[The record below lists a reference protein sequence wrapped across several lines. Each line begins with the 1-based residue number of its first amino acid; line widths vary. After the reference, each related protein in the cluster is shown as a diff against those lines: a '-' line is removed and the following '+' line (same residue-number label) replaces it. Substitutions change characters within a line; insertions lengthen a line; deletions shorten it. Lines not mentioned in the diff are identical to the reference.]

1 MDGIPTTDV
10 NAGVDARAEGGT
22 RPSAAGRLRAR
33 PDERGPLSFGQQ
45 RLWFLDRW
53 LGDNAVYNIPV
64 VLRFTGPLD
73 ATRLTAAVTTVAAGH
88 DALFTVFEADGNG
101 EPRQRLLDIRETD
114 CPLIDLTG
122 LAPADRVRSARDGVE
137 ADARRPFDLA
147 RDPMLRASL
156 YRLSEDEH
164 WLQLTFHHIA
174 CDGWSLDVFQRRLN
188 EAYRS
193 GGGSVGPLPV
203 QYADYALW
211 QRETLRGPRTEKAL
225 AAWTDALA
233 DAPAVLDLGTD
244 RPRPAEMSYRG
255 ETTDFPLTEVSSAA
269 LEAFAAEENVSLY
282 TVMLAAFQVLAARH
296 SGSSDV
302 VVGSPVAGRD
312 NAKLND
318 LVGFFVDT
326 LVLRVDLGD
335 DPGFRE
341 LVARSRA
348 SLLSA
353 LSRSRAPFDLAVK
366 QLHPERSLSHN
377 PIVQTLFAFHEEEP
391 PEPFAEGLSVERS
404 MVATGTAKFDLTW
417 SVYRRPD
424 GLRLQVEYA
433 TDLFDADTIRTL
445 VDHWQVLLGQI
456 LATPDLPVSRL
467 SLMAPA
473 ERRSV
478 ESWAGDG
485 KELPVGAIHELVI
498 RRALETPDA
507 VAVACDDNTL
517 TYTEL
522 VTRAAQIATLLI
534 DHGVGPEVCVG
545 VCVERSLDTVITT
558 LAVLMAHGVYVPLDT
573 AFPTDR
579 MHHMLTE
586 VGATL
591 VLTHQ
596 PTHDTI
602 PHGPWHTL
610 NIDTLQAATTTPDLD
625 HTLDRLPQHLDPDHA
640 CYIIFTSGS
649 TGRPKGTTVT
659 HANVTRLFNAVQ
671 QRLPFGPDDTWSLF
685 HSYAFDVSVME
696 MWGALTTGGR
706 LVVVPY
712 LTSRDSEAFYA
723 LVRDRSVTMLS
734 QTPSAF
740 RQFETVDAV
749 EGGELD
755 LRAVLFAGEALN
767 RASVRRWGARHGYAS
782 PLLINLYGITET
794 TVHVTYAEVDEGQLD
809 GTFSRIGRALPDLRL
824 YVLDPSG
831 DPSPIGVVG
840 ELYVGGPGV
849 TRCYT
854 GQPALTAQRFV
865 PDHLGRTPGA
875 RLYRSGD
882 LARWKP
888 SGDLEYLGRADAQV
902 KVRGYRIELPEIE
915 ARLGRQPE
923 IRQAVVVVRDD
934 LGGHTD
940 LVAYLVPE
948 PDADRPTTSE
958 LRDAL
963 AGHLPDYM
971 IPRNFVFLDALPLT
985 AQGKLNHRALP
996 APTTERPE
1004 LEAQFVAPLPGTE
1017 ELLAEIWSNVLGVD
1031 RVGRHD
1037 NFFDLGGDSIRSI
1050 QVLGLART
1058 QGVGFELQDLFR
1070 TPTPAGLAEAAST
1083 HSASE
1088 APQRDREP
1096 FSMVS
1101 AEDRARLP
1109 QGLVDA
1115 YPMAEL
1121 QVGMIYEMELDRER
1135 LPYHNVDSMR
1145 INGRFDER
1153 SFKEA
1158 LRLVVERHPILRTSL
1173 ELSGYSEPLQLVHA
1187 TAEMPCVVSDLR
1199 ALDDEAQQS
1208 AIAAYVTFERSHV
1221 FDHSRP
1227 PLLRFGIHW
1236 LSDDAFQ
1243 WTVTEHHAI
1252 FDGWSLHSTL
1262 AEITGLY
1269 HRLATGAGT
1278 VVALDP
1284 PESAYR
1290 DFIAAEREV
1299 LRSTESEAFWLER
1312 LTDRPTGRL
1321 PRWPDRHDA
1330 RLATPERDNEWRV
1343 LHTAEKHGSIETLLP
1358 AELCDELLALAKRC
1372 GVPLKS
1378 VMLAAH
1384 LRVMSLVTGSTDV
1397 LAGLSSNGRLEEA
1410 GATEVRGLFLN
1421 TVPFRLELPDG
1432 SWLDLVRAVFQAE
1445 QDMLPHRRYPL
1456 GALQRRM
1463 GGEALFET
1471 SFVYNHF
1478 HVLTDEFGEGRLTIV
1493 DGKIDSFSTL
1503 RAEPTNFPLSVGV
1516 IRNPYST
1523 RLLLSLDYH
1532 LGVLVED
1539 QVALMRDYYVRVL
1552 ESMVS
1557 EPDTAFG
1564 DVVLLGDTEREL
1576 VESWAG
1582 DGGQLPVGA
1591 IHELVIRR
1599 ALETPDAVAVACDD
1613 NTLTYTELVTRAA
1626 QIATLLIKHGVGP
1639 EVCVG
1644 VCVERSLD
1652 TVITTLAVL
1661 MAHGVYVPLDT
1672 AFPTDRMH
1680 HMLTEVGA
1688 TLVLT
1693 HQPTHDTIPHGP
1705 WHTLNIDTLQ
1715 ATTTPDLD
1723 HTLDRLPQHL
1733 DPDHACYIIFTA
1745 GS

>member
-1 MDGIPTTDV
+1 MDGTPTTDQ
-10 NAGVDARAEGGT
+10 NADNGARTGGGT
-22 RPSAAGRLRAR
+22 RPSPAGRLRAR
-33 PDERGPLSFGQQ
+33 PDERGPLSFGQR

-73 ATRLTAAVTTVAAGH
+73 TARLAAAVTTAAAGQ
-88 DALFTVFEADGNG
+88 DALYTVFEADENG
-101 EPRQRLLDIRETD
+101 EPRQRLLETRETD
-114 CPLIDLTG
+114 CPLVDLTG
-122 LAPADRVRSARDGVE
+122 LAPADRVRGAQEAVE

-147 RDPMLRASL
+147 RDPMLRATL
-156 YRLSEDEH
+156 YQLAEDEH

-188 EAYRS
+188 EAYRA
-193 GGGSVGPLPV
+193 GDGSVRPLPV

-211 QRETLRGPRTEKAL
+211 QHETLRGPRTEKTL

-255 ETTDFPLTEVSSAA
+255 ETTDFPLTGVSSAA

-296 SGSSDV
+296 SGSGDI

-391 PEPFAEGLSVERS
+391 LKPFGEGLSVERS
-404 MVATGTAKFDLTW
+404 MVPTGTAKFDLTW
-417 SVYRRPD
+417 SIYRRPD
-424 GLRLQVEYA
+424 GLHLQVEYA

-445 VDHWQVLLGQI
+445 VDHWQILLGQI

-467 SLMAPA
+467 PLMGPA
-473 ERRSV
+473 ERELV

-485 KELPVGAIHELVI
+485 TDLPVSAIHELVV
-498 RRALETPDA
+498 RHALETPDA
-507 VAVACDDNTL
+507 VAVVCDDTTL
-517 TYTEL
+517 TYAQL
-522 VTRAAQIATLLI
+522 VTRAAQIATHLVER
-534 DHGVGPEVCVG
+534 GVGPEVCVG
-545 VCVERSLDTVITT
+545 VCVERSVDTVITT
-558 LAVLMAHGVYVPLDT
+558 LAILMAHGVYVPLDT

-591 VLTHQ
+591 VLTHE
-596 PTHDTI
+596 PTHTTV
-602 PHGPWHTL
+602 PQGPW
-610 NIDTLQAATTTPDLD
+610 DTLDITTLPAPEATPSLS
-625 HTLDRLPQHLDPDHA
+625 HALAHLPQRLDPDHA
-640 CYIIFTSGS
+640 CYVIFTSGS
-649 TGRPKGTTVT
+649 TGRPKGTTVS
-659 HANVTRLFNAVQ
+659 HANVTRLFEAVQ
-671 QRLPFGPDDTWSLF
+671 QRLPFGPDDAWSLF

-696 MWGALTTGGR
+696 MWGALTSGGR

-712 LTSRDSEAFYA
+712 LTSRDAEAFYA
-723 LVRDRSVTMLS
+723 LVRDQSVTMLS

-740 RQFETVDAV
+740 RQFETVDAAA
-749 EGGELD
+749 GDELA

-767 RASVRRWGARHGYAS
+767 RASVRRWGGRHGYAS
-782 PLLINLYGITET
+782 PLLVNLYGITET
-794 TVHVTYAEVDEGQLD
+794 TVHVTYIEVDEDQLD

-865 PDHLGRTPGA
+865 PDHLGPTPGA

-948 PDADRPTTSE
+948 PGTDRPTTSE

-985 AQGKLNHRALP
+985 PQGKLNHRALP
-996 APTTERPE
+996 DPTTERPDLAAE
-1004 LEAQFVAPLPGTE
+1004 FVAPLPGTE
-1017 ELLAEIWSNVLGVD
+1017 ELLAGIWSSVLGVD
-1031 RVGRHD
+1031 RIGRHD

-1070 TPTPAGLAEAAST
+1070 SPTLAGLAEATTT
-1083 HSASE
+1083 HAVSE
-1088 APQRDREP
+1088 TPQRDSEP
-1096 FSMVS
+1096 FSMVN
-1101 AEDRARLP
+1101 AEDKARLP

-1153 SFKEA
+1153 SFREA

-1199 ALDDEAQQS
+1199 ALDDEAQQ
-1208 AIAAYVTFERSHV
+1208 AEIAAYVSFERSHV

-1269 HRLATGAGT
+1269 QQLAAGADT
-1278 VVALDP
+1278 VAALEP
-1284 PESAYR
+1284 PASAYR

-1299 LRSTESEAFWLER
+1299 LRSRESEAFWLER

-1321 PRWPDRHDA
+1321 PRWPDRHNA
-1330 RLATPERDNEWRV
+1330 ELATPERENEWRV

-1384 LRVMSLVTGSTDV
+1384 LRVMSLVTGSRDV

-1421 TVPFRLELPDG
+1421 TVPFRLELPEG
-1432 SWLDLVRAVFQAE
+1432 SWLDLIHAVFEAE

-1478 HVLTDEFGEGRLTIV
+1478 HVLTDEFGEGSLTIE

-1557 EPDTAFG
+1557 APDTAVR
-1564 DVVLLGDTEREL
+1564 DVTLLGDTEREL
-1576 VESWAG
+1576 VTSWAG
-1582 DGGQLPVGA
+1582 DGADLPVSA

-1599 ALETPDAVAVACDD
+1599 ALETPDAVAVVCDD
-1613 NTLTYTELVTRAA
+1613 TTLTYAQLITRAA
-1626 QIATLLIKHGVGP
+1626 QIATHLVEQGVGP

-1644 VCVERSLD
+1644 VCVERSVD
-1652 TVITTLAVL
+1652 TVITTL
-1661 MAHGVYVPLDT
+1661 
-1672 AFPTDRMH
+1672 
-1680 HMLTEVGA
+1680 
-1688 TLVLT
+1688 
-1693 HQPTHDTIPHGP
+1693 
-1705 WHTLNIDTLQ
+1705 
-1715 ATTTPDLD
+1715 
-1723 HTLDRLPQHL
+1723 
-1733 DPDHACYIIFTA
+1733 
-1745 GS
+1745 